1 MPRRSRVKDMI
12 LKYIREKEF
21 VTPQMISKELSLS
34 INTVKGYLLQFE
46 RAGLVRRVAR
56 GVYVPKE
63 PSVEDLNNIKIN
75 VRKEGSRY
83 RIVIDR
89 DIDREW
95 MLDLPVDIIR
105 ALRDAVKEVI
115 EKEYGKKVIVE
126 KDHEL
131 LVA

>member
-34 INTVKGYLLQFE
+34 INTVKSYLLQFE
-46 RAGLVRRVAR
+46 RAGLVMRVAR

-63 PSVEDLNNIKIN
+63 PSVENLNNIKIN

-83 RIVIDR
+83 RIV
-89 DIDREW
+89 IDREW

>member
-46 RAGLVRRVAR
+46 RAGLVMRVAR

-75 VRKEGSRY
+75 VRKEGNRY
-83 RIVIDR
+83 RIV
-89 DIDREW
+89 IDREW

>member
-46 RAGLVRRVAR
+46 KAGLVMRVSR

-75 VRKEGSRY
+75 VRKEGTRY
-83 RIVIDR
+83 RIVIDV
-89 DIDREW
+89 IDRGW

>member
-46 RAGLVRRVAR
+46 KAGLVMRVAR

-75 VRKEGSRY
+75 VRKEGTRY
-83 RIVIDR
+83 KIVIDR
-89 DIDREW
+89 GW